1 MAQQQASTK
10 QHEAYHLTRG
20 KKKKKRRRRGNSG
33 EMVNLWIFGGE
44 KTKKY
49 GNGPL
54 KVKLKPEK
62 LLKRWVV
69 TDVTKP
75 QHI

>member
-20 KKKKKRRRRGNSG
+20 KKKKRRRRGNSG